1 MMEEIKMLPYGISDF
16 EDLRTKNRYYADK
29 TKYIPLLERAGD
41 FLFLIRPRR
50 FGKSIFLSM
59 LRCYYDIAMQ
69 DKFDTL
75 FDGLWIKDNPTQL
88 KGKYQTMYFD
98 FSQVVSRYDNLITEF
113 NKYCSNQLI
122 WFAKRNAAYYDSGF
136 YEDVISKAPDSIDQL
151 RYICSAAKSKGI
163 SLYLIIDEYDNF
175 TNDVLNERGEAVYH
189 ALTHATGFYRDVF
202 KIYKANF
209 QKILFMG
216 ISPVTLDDLTSGFNI
231 ATNISID
238 PRFNMMLGFSE
249 TEVREM
255 ITYYKEAGMIKA
267 DMEEMIEEM
276 KPWYDNYCF
285 ARASLKTDPK
295 MFNSDMVIY
304 YVRNH
309 IDFGCAPEQMLDTN
323 TRTDYKKLKK
333 LMLLDGMTDK
343 ERGVIRRIAAEGKIL
358 GNINTS
364 FPAERIFDKEN
375 FLSLLY
381 YYGML
386 TMTGTYGSLLELSI
400 PNNNVRKQY
409 YEYLLTEYAAEANID
424 FSRLQLA
431 YYDMAFSGHW
441 RETMEMMAEDYDKLS
456 SVRNSIEGERT
467 LQGFVMAS
475 LSTNAYYVLAP
486 EMEMNHGYC
495 DIFLMPD
502 KLRYPAVKHSYIL
515 ELKYLSAKDS
525 EHEAQKQW
533 DEAVGQLRQYAAD
546 PKVEQMTRDT
556 ELHLIVMQVRVYE
569 LVRLEE
575 IV

>member
-1 MMEEIKMLPYGISDF
+1 MLPYGIPDF
-16 EDLRTKNRYYADK
+16 EDLRRQNMYYADK
-29 TKYIPLLERAGD
+29 TKYIPLLERVGN

-59 LRCYYDIAMQ
+59 LRCYYEIAAQ
-69 DKFDTL
+69 DNFDTL
-75 FDGLWIKDNPTQL
+75 FDGLWIKDNPTPL
-88 KGKYQTMYFD
+88 KGKYQIMYFD
-98 FSQVVSRYDNLITEF
+98 FSQATVGKGDLEERFHD
-113 NKYCSNQLI
+113 YCSIILNS
-122 WFAKRNAAYYDSGF
+122 FARTYEKYYWNGFADKVDSYSPNSGQ
-136 YEDVISKAPDSIDQL
+136 QL
-151 RYICSAAKSKGI
+151 RFITNEAKKLGI
-163 SLYLIIDEYDNF
+163 KLYLIIDEYDNF
-175 TNDVLNERGEAVYH
+175 TNDVLNEQGEAVYH
-189 ALTHATGFYRDVF
+189 ALTHATGFYREVF

-231 ATNISID
+231 ATNISTD

-255 ITYYKEAGMIKA
+255 ISYYKETGMIKA
-267 DMEEMIEEM
+267 DTEQMIEEM

-285 ARASLKTDPK
+285 ARASLNTDPK

-304 YVRNH
+304 YMRSQ
-309 IDFGCAPEQMLDTN
+309 IDFGSAPEQMLDTN

-343 ERGVIRRIAAEGKIL
+343 ERSVIRRIAAEDKIL

-386 TMTGTYGSLLELSI
+386 TMSGTYGSLLELSI

-409 YEYLLTEYAAEANID
+409 YEYMLQEYSAEAGID

-431 YYDMAFSGHW
+431 YYDMAFSGQW
-441 RETMEMMAEDYDKLS
+441 RETMEMIAEDYKKLS
-456 SVRNSIEGERT
+456 SVRNAIEGERN

-486 EMEMNHGYC
+486 EMEMKHGYC

-502 KLRYPAVKHSYIL
+502 KVRYPGVKHSYIL
-515 ELKYLSAKDS
+515 ELKYLKASDS
-525 EHEAQKQW
+525 EEELRKQW
-533 DEAVGQLRQYAAD
+533 DEGVEQVRRYATD
-546 PKVEQMTRDT
+546 RKVELMTRDT
-556 ELHLIVMQVRVYE
+556 ELHLMVMQVRVCE

-575 IV
+575 V